1 MKDLERR
8 VWQVTFAALLMFV
21 VYETIKTLLFP
32 NLSVV
37 SSHVITVIVVSVLA
51 FFVSRY
57 ALARYSGALSEIER
71 QTELSEETNR
81 LLSAVLATMREGVVI
96 VNSDTRIVLFNDA
109 AAAIFKLPTSE
120 AGTTSSAARTFAE
133 TGNRDTE
140 NPTRLESASY
150 RLLTS
155 DSAQHRLVDATR
167 DPAINGAFRGA
178 LEEKASVEVRVEMAD
193 FEGRSFQLNV
203 APLGPRMAVGVFFD
217 ITQLE
222 RLERVRREFFANLSH
237 ELRTPLTAI
246 LAYSETLLGGAM
258 DDRENNTRFVEK
270 LHKHAARMSELIS
283 DISDLSAIESGQ
295 VKLTPGPVRLRS
307 IVSEVIA
314 LLEARRIGCDVSF
327 TVSIPDHLF
336 VQADRTRLE
345 QILYNLV
352 DNAVK
357 FNKPGGAVSVTA
369 ESDNGKVA
377 IHIEDT
383 GSGIAAPDLPRVFER
398 LYRADKSRSQTTEGT
413 GLGLAIVKHLVHA
426 HGGEVSATSELGRGS
441 RFTFT
446 LPAAVPQ
453 EASAQDASAA
463 FNNSGQSSY

>member
-8 VWQVTFAALLMFV
+8 VWLMTFTALLTFL

-32 NLSVV
+32 HMSVV
-37 SSHVITVIVVSVLA
+37 GSHVITVIVVSVMT

-57 ALARYSGALSEIER
+57 ALSRYSGALAEIER
-71 QTELSEETNR
+71 QTEMSEETNR
-81 LLSAVLATMREGVVI
+81 LLSAVLATMREGVII
-96 VNSDTRIVLFNDA
+96 VNSDTRIVLYNAA
-109 AAAIFKLPTSE
+109 AAAIFKLPKE
-120 AGTTSSAARTFAE
+120 LAGETTGAARSFA
-133 TGNRDTE
+133 GNEKADSE
-140 NPTRLESASY
+140 PAAKQESLPRPY
-150 RLLTS
+150 RPHAALP
-155 DSAQHRLVDATR
+155 QQRLVDATR
-167 DPAINGAFRGA
+167 DPAINGAFRRA
-178 LEEKASVEVRVEMAD
+178 LEEKTSVEVRAEMAD
-193 FEGRSFQLNV
+193 FEGRSFHLNV
-203 APLGPRMAVGVFFD
+203 APLGPRLAVGVFFD

-222 RLERVRREFFANLSH
+222 RLERIRREFFANLSH

-258 DDRENNTRFVEK
+258 DDRENNTRFVET

-295 VKLTPGPVRLRS
+295 VKLAPGPIRLKN
-307 IVSEVIA
+307 IVAEVIA
-314 LLEARRIGCDVSF
+314 LLEARRTGCNVSF
-327 TVSIPDHLF
+327 SASISEHLV

-345 QILYNLV
+345 QVLYNLL

-357 FNKPGGAVSVTA
+357 FNKPGGAVTVTA
-369 ESDNGKVA
+369 EPGNDKVA

-383 GSGIAAPDLPRVFER
+383 GSGIAAADLPRVFER

-426 HGGEVSATSELGRGS
+426 HGGAVSATSELGRGS

-446 LPAAVPQ
+446 LPAAPRQ
-453 EASAQDASAA
+453 ETTAQDANAA
-463 FNNSGQSSY
+463 FNNFQSSY